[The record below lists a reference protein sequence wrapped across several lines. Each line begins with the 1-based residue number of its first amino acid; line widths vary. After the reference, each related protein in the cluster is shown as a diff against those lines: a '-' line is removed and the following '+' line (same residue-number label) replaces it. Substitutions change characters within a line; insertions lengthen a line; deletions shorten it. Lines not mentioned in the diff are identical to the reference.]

1 MDRRPFVFFGLVAVC
16 LLVALGYLAANRIV
30 LPIRQLQKAA
40 ESVGRG
46 ELGQSIQ
53 IQTGDELEALAE
65 DFNRMNQQLEAAFAG
80 LTDQVALKTKEV
92 QSLEQSTDQILN
104 AVPTPILMLD
114 DQSQVQYVNRAA
126 QESLGLAQ
134 SLPPSTSLFDILPL
148 DTTAQEQLRR
158 EFHEREEPAPA
169 ALEGAIA
176 ALRSQPRDPL
186 VPTLAGYRT
195 NGRNELRLGQRVYH
209 YEWFRTVGRPG
220 EGPRVGLVLRDTTD
234 ESRLQDQLIQAEK
247 SGSLGVLTAGIG
259 HELNNPLFG
268 ILGLGEAIQEEG
280 NLDHVK
286 AYARDIVQHGRR
298 MAAIIRDFTGM
309 AARETDT
316 HPTPVDVHLELDQA
330 LASLQATQDLSRLE
344 VHRSYACRARVSATP
359 EQLRQ
364 AFVNVLTN
372 AVQAMPG
379 RGTLRLA
386 TTADNKTVTITIQDS
401 GHGIPSHYLSKVF
414 DPFFTM
420 KGQGEGSGLGLTVA
434 RRIIRKFGGDI
445 RIENLDRGGV
455 CCTISLPVIQSSLAP
470 QEASWTASGIP
481 SSPHP
486 SSSSS

>member
-1 MDRRPFVFFGLVAVC
+1 
-16 LLVALGYLAANRIV
+16 
-30 LPIRQLQKAA
+30 
-40 ESVGRG
+40 
-46 ELGQSIQ
+46 
-53 IQTGDELEALAE
+53 
-65 DFNRMNQQLEAAFAG
+65 
-80 LTDQVALKTKEV
+80 
-92 QSLEQSTDQILN
+92 
-104 AVPTPILMLD
+104 
-114 DQSQVQYVNRAA
+114 
-126 QESLGLAQ
+126 
-134 SLPPSTSLFDILPL
+134 
-148 DTTAQEQLRR
+148 
-158 EFHEREEPAPA
+158 
-169 ALEGAIA
+169 
-176 ALRSQPRDPL
+176 
-186 VPTLAGYRT
+186 
-195 NGRNELRLGQRVYH
+195 
-209 YEWFRTVGRPG
+209 
-220 EGPRVGLVLRDTTD
+220 VLRDTTD
-234 ESRLQDQLIQAEK
+234 ESRIQDQLIQAEK

-280 NLDHVK
+280 NLDHIK
-286 AYARDIVQHGRR
+286 AHARDIVQHGRR

-330 LASLQATQDLSRLE
+330 LASLQATHDLSRLE
-344 VHRSYACRARVSATP
+344 IHRSYACRDRVSATP

-364 AFVNVLTN
+364 AFLNVLTN
-372 AVQAMPG
+372 AVQAMSG

-386 TTADNKTVTITIQDS
+386 TTADSKTVTITIQDT

-434 RRIIRKFGGDI
+434 RRIIRKFGGDM

-455 CCTISLPVIQSSLAP
+455 CCTINLPVIQSSLAP

>member
-1 MDRRPFVFFGLVAVC
+1 
-16 LLVALGYLAANRIV
+16 
-30 LPIRQLQKAA
+30 
-40 ESVGRG
+40 
-46 ELGQSIQ
+46 
-53 IQTGDELEALAE
+53 
-65 DFNRMNQQLEAAFAG
+65 
-80 LTDQVALKTKEV
+80 
-92 QSLEQSTDQILN
+92 
-104 AVPTPILMLD
+104 
-114 DQSQVQYVNRAA
+114 
-126 QESLGLAQ
+126 
-134 SLPPSTSLFDILPL
+134 
-148 DTTAQEQLRR
+148 
-158 EFHEREEPAPA
+158 
-169 ALEGAIA
+169 
-176 ALRSQPRDPL
+176 
-186 VPTLAGYRT
+186 
-195 NGRNELRLGQRVYH
+195 
-209 YEWFRTVGRPG
+209 
-220 EGPRVGLVLRDTTD
+220 
-234 ESRLQDQLIQAEK
+234 
-247 SGSLGVLTAGIG
+247 
-259 HELNNPLFG
+259 
-268 ILGLGEAIQEEG
+268 
-280 NLDHVK
+280 
-286 AYARDIVQHGRR
+286 

-330 LASLQATQDLSRLE
+330 LASLQVTQDLSRLE

-470 QEASWTASGIP
+470 QEASWTASGIQ
-481 SSPHP
+481 SAPHP
-486 SSSSS
+486 SSFSS